1 MSKEQEIRL
10 ERRPEARS
18 FTVERLL
25 LAVRDGKIRIP
36 EFQRPLRWKSSDVL
50 DFFDSIHRGFPVGTL
65 LLSRAPAPLKRLHFG
80 AYSVEAKET
89 TDALYVVDGQQ
100 RITALAAAILHPDLI
115 PRDGIFA
122 VWFDL
127 ENERFVR
134 LTKSHAPPTWIPL
147 NIAGNRKAT
156 SRWVTEW
163 SLRSER
169 SDLVDRV
176 FGLNTNLESYE
187 IPSYIVEQ
195 ASEKALRTIFKRTN
209 TSGVELKES
218 EVFEA
223 LYGTSRVRP
232 ITSAI
237 RRLHEQTK
245 FGELD
250 SEWFLRC
257 LKAVED
263 IDPSRTFHDEGDGAG
278 MEAAV
283 EKTENALRQ
292 VLVFLIEDAGIPHIQ
307 LLPYRLP
314 LIVLSRFFALHP
326 QVDSRARR
334 LLVRWVWRGAL
345 SGAHTN
351 SNNVTIHDLQ
361 SRIDD
366 DTYASIER
374 LLKDT
379 PKERRLIPYSRD
391 VKWNGRAASTKLNVL
406 ALLHKFPRDRESE
419 EPLTPGRMGELLDEH
434 RELKKIVVELG
445 PTNLPT
451 LANRV
456 LLARK
461 DSVHALE
468 NATEVVL
475 RSHLIDEKAVR
486 DLRRGD
492 IQAFVKKRA
501 KLIDEWAGQFF
512 AMQAGIGESD
522 RPALA
527 ELARRVENMALS
539 A

>member
-1 MSKEQEIRL
+1 MSQEQEIRL

-25 LAVRDGKIRIP
+25 FAVRDGKIRIP
-36 EFQRPLRWKSSDVL
+36 EFQRPLRWKSADVL

-65 LLSRAPAPLKRLHFG
+65 LLSRAPAPSRMLHFG
-80 AYSVEAKET
+80 AYVVEAKET

-100 RITALAAAILHPDLI
+100 RVTALAAAILHPDAI

-134 LTKSHAPPTWIPL
+134 LTRSNPPPTWIPL

-156 SRWVTEW
+156 SKWVTEW
-163 SLRSER
+163 PLRSER

-223 LYGTSRVRP
+223 LYGTSHVRP
-232 ITSAI
+232 ITGAI
-237 RRLHEQTK
+237 RRLQEQTK
-245 FGELD
+245 FGGLD

-263 IDPSRTFHDEGDGAG
+263 IDPGRTFHDEGDGDG
-278 MEAAV
+278 MDAAV
-283 EKTENALRQ
+283 EKTENALRH
-292 VLVFLIEDAGIPHIQ
+292 VLMFLSEDAGIPHIQ

-345 SGAHTN
+345 SGMHTN
-351 SNNVTIHDLQ
+351 SNNATIHDLQ
-361 SRIDD
+361 SRIDKD
-366 DTYASIER
+366 VYGSIER

-379 PKERRLIPYSRD
+379 PKEGIVIPYARNI
-391 VKWNGRAASTKLNVL
+391 KWNGRAALTKLHVL
-406 ALLHKFPRDRESE
+406 ALLHKFPRDPESE
-419 EPLTPGRMGELLDEH
+419 EQLTPVRMGELLEEH
-434 RELKKIVVELG
+434 GEMKKIVVEVG
-445 PTNLPT
+445 PTNPPT

-461 DSVHALE
+461 NAIDALGHATDSILH
-468 NATEVVL
+468 
-475 RSHLIDEKAVR
+475 SHLIDEKAAR
-486 DLRRGD
+486 DLRRHD
-492 IQAFVKKRA
+492 FEAFAKKRA
-501 KLIDEWAGQFF
+501 KRIDEWAQQFF
-512 AMQAGIGESD
+512 AVQAGIGESD

-527 ELARRVENMALS
+527 ELTRRVESLARS